1 MIDYAANVTE
11 FFQGI
16 LKVYDFF
23 NPEYARAIRMAQFE
37 ILRTSGEL
45 EHMCSS
51 EVHELFG
58 IHKISGE
65 F

>member
-1 MIDYAANVTE
+1 MIDYAASAVE
-11 FFQGI
+11 FFQGV

-23 NPEYARAIRMAQFE
+23 NPGPVRAIRMDEFE
-37 ILRTSGEL
+37 LLRISGEL

-58 IHKISGE
+58 ILRISNE